1 MDTSNIVGEKIKMLR
16 EEREISREKLAE
28 KSELTLDQ
36 IQRIEE
42 NINIPSLSPLIKIAR
57 VLGVRLGTFLDG
69 TEEAGPTICRADRE
83 GDTISFSNN
92 EVNSRKHMNY
102 RSLSKDRK
110 DRHMEPFMIDVKEI
124 GKSNYE
130 LSSHEGEEFI
140 FVLKGRMEIFY
151 GNETYQL
158 NVGDS
163 IYYDSVVPHHVHSA
177 KGNNASILA
186 VIYTPI

>member
-16 EEREISREKLAE
+16 EEREISRETLAE
-28 KSELTLDQ
+28 KSGLSLDQ
-36 IQRIEE
+36 IKRIED

-69 TEEAGPTICRADRE
+69 TEEAGPTVCRADE
-83 GDTISFSNN
+83 ESDTISFSNN
-92 EVNSRKHMNY
+92 DINAHKQMSY
-102 RSLSKDRK
+102 RSLSRDRQ
-110 DRHMEPFMIDVKEI
+110 DRHMEPFMIDIEEI
-124 GKSNYE
+124 EQSNYE

-140 FVLKGRMEIFY
+140 FVLKGKMEVFY
-151 GNETYQL
+151 GDQTYQL

-177 KGNNASILA
+177 KDNNASILA